1 MRRAVRHASQPRL
14 LDADRTCR
22 NLVLAIRWHG
32 QFPSTGTVDPLGR
45 AVKGAVDEFAARRCL
60 EVKHTINQWEWNSW
74 IIRKP
79 ATNVPEPGGADIDV
93 PAGGE
98 YRPGAKPPDAVCDT
112 RIERV

>member
-1 MRRAVRHASQPRL
+1 MADSHA
-14 LDADRTCR
+14 
-22 NLVLAIRWHG
+22 
-32 QFPSTGTVDPLGR
+32 STGTVDPLGR

-60 EVKHTINQWEWNSW
+60 EVKHTTNGWEWFSW

-79 ATNVPEPGGADIDV
+79 AANVPEPGGADIDV

-98 YRPGAKPPDAVCDT
+98 YRPGARPPDAVCDT